1 MLVSEPMG
9 TGPAWHWL
17 ARVDEAPKPQPMLL
31 ELAAAKSQTS
41 RCECQI
47 YLGQPGWGSFSCQ
60 FKVKIILF
68 MFQLLPVCLLC
79 GLFCLVFKD
88 MEK

>member
-1 MLVSEPMG
+1 MSVSELMG
-9 TGPAWHWL
+9 TGPAWHQL
-17 ARVDEAPKPQPMLL
+17 ARVDEASKLQPMLL

-41 RCECQI
+41 RCEYQI
-47 YLGQPGWGSFSCQ
+47 YLGQPGWRSFSCQ

-68 MFQLLPVCLLC
+68 MFQLMPACLLC
-79 GLFCLVFKD
+79 GLFCLVFKH